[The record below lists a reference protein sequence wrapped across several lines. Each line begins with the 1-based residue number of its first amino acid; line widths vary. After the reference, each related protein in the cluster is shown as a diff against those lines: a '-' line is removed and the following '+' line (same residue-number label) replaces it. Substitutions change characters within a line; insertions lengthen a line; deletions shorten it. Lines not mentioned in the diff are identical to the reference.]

1 MKYYQLKS
9 DFISDE
15 ASFAFDSKYKNILD
29 KSDLSIKLYSDKP
42 LIKVR
47 EVYRQRNMSDVLK
60 AIDLIP
66 HQRLVNPFIDNFIS
80 GVQFIP
86 VVVDVDGKLH
96 HDYFYMNVFPTYS
109 LLDVVKSQASSY
121 SDYFETYGFIMD
133 MVFDSNKVNKVNIKH
148 DVFRVKEFSSSIVI
162 NEKVKRIIEEN
173 NITGV
178 VAFPVEIV

>member
-15 ASFAFDSKYKNILD
+15 ASFAFDNKHRNILD
-29 KSDLSIKLYSDKP
+29 KSDLSIKMYSDAP

-47 EVYRQRNMSDVLK
+47 KVYRQRNMSDVLK
-60 AIDLIP
+60 AIDFIP
-66 HQRLVNPFIDNFIS
+66 NQRLVNIFIKHFIS

-86 VVVDVDGKLH
+86 VVVDVDGNQY
-96 HDYFYMNVFPTYS
+96 HDYFHMNVFPTYS

-133 MVFDSNKVNKVNIKH
+133 MVFDSNKVNKVDINH
-148 DVFRVKEFSSSIVI
+148 DIFRIKEFSSSIVI
-162 NEKVKRIIEEN
+162 NEKVKNIIEEN